1 MLSRLLAKVTVF
13 ALRSVRITGE
23 DKALVTTVLLDNI
36 GALPFRDAI
45 TFDVQGGV
53 YVNQKKLNQEQMIAF
68 RESCNAL
75 RNSFARNLIHEQ
87 IKYSAVKMGVHE
99 GLNPEMILFAKA
111 ALWYAEQEDK
121 MISTLMDA

>member
-1 MLSRLLAKVTVF
+1 MLSRLLAKVIVL
-13 ALRSVRITGE
+13 ALRSTRITGE
-23 DKALVTTVLLDNI
+23 DKAMVTTVLLDNM

-68 RESCNAL
+68 KESCNGL

-99 GLNPEMILFAKA
+99 GLNPDMILFAKA
-111 ALWYAEQEDK
+111 ALWYSEQEDK
-121 MISTLMDA
+121 MISTLIDA